1 MMVVYI
7 QELFYRRLYSI
18 SLFSFTLMVASID
31 GALNNI
37 GLPLFFKSSGV
48 RFAIE
53 WVRFA
58 LAMFW

>member
-1 MMVVYI
+1 
-7 QELFYRRLYSI
+7 
-18 SLFSFTLMVASID
+18 MVASID
-31 GALNNI
+31 GALNNS
-37 GLPLFFKSSGV
+37 GLPLIFKSSGV